1 MSHIIQA
8 IGVTPLSLELIGL
21 GLEQAKQ
28 QNIFQLPLQK
38 IASGV
43 NEQLI
48 NISVENNTYVLYFQN
63 NVIENNLFLSCYG
76 SNQSPI
82 YFGSYRCVFG
92 NYINVVDNGFPYLV
106 FFVDSTNNNYQNI
119 TFDTLNNGV
128 QLYVQSR
135 N

>member
-1 MSHIIQA
+1 MSNVIQA
-8 IGVTPLSLELIGL
+8 IGATPLSLELIKL
-21 GLEQAKQ
+21 GINQATQ
-28 QNIFQLPLQK
+28 QNIYQLPLQQFANG
-38 IASGV
+38 I

-48 NISVENNTYVLYFQN
+48 NISVENNSYVFYFQN

-82 YFGSYRCVFG
+82 YFGSFRCVFG
-92 NYINVVDNGFPYLV
+92 NYINLVDNGFPYLV
-106 FFVDSTNNNYQNI
+106 FFVDTTNNNYQNI
-119 TFDTLNNGV
+119 TFNTLNNGV